1 MKFHKFHLKIE
12 DEYCTQMHDFESQA
26 LQKFDDTRFL
36 HLKVYMYNKYLVHG
50 VYTGGSI
57 RWNKN

>member
-50 VYTGGSI
+50 VCCMI
-57 RWNKN
+57 